1 MKRTMKIPAAA
12 ILATAALLLPAA
24 ALAQPAEAPEAVYA
38 KYHRAAIAA
47 DYAEMARLAPE
58 PQRAALAKV
67 DAADKALAARAIA
80 PVMPRNYLV
89 RSKTVEVKDF
99 RVRLLVSGPG
109 QLRPNAKPEILWG
122 AIRMDVENG
131 AWKVAE
137 ARWSTTPPADTLVV
151 RGFGAAPLPAGTLPA
166 LPVVPNGPVL
176 AAMNPSTATK
186 TTAPAPAA
194 PQSAAAAAKPAPPAK
209 LPAAATAPRAPTT
222 NAVGSTV
229 ERPLGT
235 AKPGCVFK
243 PVMSAED
250 LALCK

>member
-1 MKRTMKIPAAA
+1 MKPHSIAAA
-12 ILATAALLLPAA
+12 AALLVLPAA
-24 ALAQPAEAPEAVYA
+24 VLAQPAEAPEAVYA

-47 DYAEMARLAPE
+47 DFNEMARLAPE
-58 PQRAALAKV
+58 PQRAELAKI

-80 PVMPRNYLV
+80 PAMPRTYLV
-89 RSKTVEVKDF
+89 KSKTVEVKDF
-99 RVRLLVSGPG
+99 RVRLVVSGPG
-109 QLRPNAKPEILWG
+109 QLRPQAKPEILWG

-137 ARWSTTPPADTLVV
+137 ARWSTTPPSQGLVV
-151 RGFGAAPLPAGTLPA
+151 RGFGATPPPAGS
-166 LPVVPNGPVL
+166 LPVLPLIPNGPVL
-176 AAMNPSTATK
+176 ASNKPSGPTK
-186 TTAPAPAA
+186 TAAPAPAA
-194 PQSAAAAAKPAPPAK
+194 ASKYAVPGTAAPAK
-209 LPAAATAPRAPTT
+209 LPAAATAPRAATT